1 MYMILKINVLSTSN
15 TPQVLQRLLEELIS
29 EGKLIFKEDP
39 DVGSPVV
46 FPVNETSSFH
56 NKCQNHPY

>member
-1 MYMILKINVLSTSN
+1 MSISN

-46 FPVNETSSFH
+46 FPVNETSFFH